1 MVVEFVLVGAGKYR
15 YNVWPRGRRRNE
27 RACGEFRTSLDSQ
40 MTRTTTWL
48 HAAAI
53 LATAAQLAT
62 AQAPRVTQQTKA
74 LETRAALEAE
84 ARAAEENHRTGEAF
98 LLRNRLQRGDFQDGD
113 RIVVQLL
120 GSVAFNDTITVR
132 AGKML
137 PLPRMDDL
145 PLEGVLRSEL
155 NEKLSSHLARYLR
168 DSTARAIPLLRV
180 AVLGQVGRPGFYYT
194 PADVLLS
201 DVLMQA
207 GGPSGDADLAK
218 MSIRRNGDTIW
229 GAEDTRTAI
238 TDGLSLDRLHLR
250 AGDEI
255 YVPQQSHFSWR
266 TVLQGTALVTSIV
279 TTIVLLS
286 RR

>member
-1 MVVEFVLVGAGKYR
+1 MIVSRTAVLSVLLLACAGAS
-15 YNVWPRGRRRNE
+15 
-27 RACGEFRTSLDSQ
+27 A
-40 MTRTTTWL
+40 
-48 HAAAI
+48 HAQ
-53 LATAAQLAT
+53 T
-62 AQAPRVTQQTKA
+62 RVTQPSKD
-74 LETRAALEAE
+74 LETRAMLERE
-84 ARAAEENHRTGEAF
+84 AKAAEENHRTGEAF
-98 LLRNRLQRGDFQDGD
+98 LLRNRLEHGDFQDGD
-113 RIVVQLL
+113 RIVVELL
-120 GSVAFNDTITVR
+120 GSVQGHDTITVR

-155 NEKLSSHLARYLR
+155 NDRLSSHLAKYLR
-168 DSTARAIPLLRV
+168 DSTARATPLLRV

-207 GGPSGDADLAK
+207 GGPAGDANLNE
-218 MSIRRNGDTIW
+218 MVIRRAGETIW
-229 GAEDTRTAI
+229 GAQDTRTAV

-255 YVPQQSHFSWR
+255 YVPQNSHFNWGS
-266 TVLQGTALVTSIV
+266 VLQIGSIALTAIV
-279 TTIVLLS
+279 AVVSLS

>member
-1 MVVEFVLVGAGKYR
+1 MIGGKTAVLSAGLLMWAGAG
-15 YNVWPRGRRRNE
+15 
-27 RACGEFRTSLDSQ
+27 AF
-40 MTRTTTWL
+40 
-48 HAAAI
+48 
-53 LATAAQLAT
+53 
-62 AQAPRVTQQTKA
+62 AQARVTQQTKD
-74 LETRAALEAE
+74 LETRAALEQE
-84 ARAAEENHRTGEAF
+84 LKAAEQHNRTGEAF
-98 LLRNRLQRGDFQDGD
+98 LLRNRLEHGDFQDGD

-120 GSVAFNDTITVR
+120 GSVPYNDTITVR

-155 NEKLSSHLARYLR
+155 NDALSHHLARYLR
-168 DSTARAIPLLRV
+168 DSTARATPMLRV
-180 AVLGQVGRPGFYYT
+180 AVLGQVGRPGYYYT

-207 GGPSGDADLAK
+207 GGPAGDANLNG
-218 MSIRRNGDTIW
+218 MTIRRGGETIW
-229 GAEDTRTAI
+229 NAEDTRTAV

-255 YVPQQSHFSWR
+255 YVPQNSHFSWA
-266 TVLQGTALVTSIV
+266 TILQAGAIATSLIV
-279 TTIVLLS
+279 TIVTLS